1 MSQASAAVRND
12 VSKKSSPVRAVIAG
26 SFGNLMEN
34 YDNLVYAYS
43 AFWISQLFFPAA
55 EGASG
60 VLLTFAVFAVG
71 FFARPLGTVV
81 FGHYGDKAG
90 RKAAL
95 VVSVAL
101 MGVTTV
107 LMGLLPTYSSIGMAA
122 PVLLV
127 VLRLLQG
134 FAVAGE
140 WAGSAAMLV
149 EYAPDNR
156 RGFFGSFNQVS
167 TGAGFLLAAAVVT
180 LNSLIFD
187 EETMLAWG
195 WRVPFLLG
203 VVTAVAALIL
213 RMGLDDTPSFRGE
226 VASGTVVKRPVLV
239 ALRTQFPAI
248 LKGFGFTVVWTVGYF
263 FFLTYI
269 PTYLTQIAGVDP
281 DVAKASNLLAL
292 IVFTLAIPV
301 FGLLSDK
308 IGRRPLLLIGSAG
321 FAVGSFPILA
331 IFNSGSDAA
340 VYSGQILLALILAA
354 FSGPGPAAL
363 SELFPTNVRYS
374 ALGIGYNFSVMAFGG
389 TAAFMA
395 TGVVEL
401 TGAPLSAAIVPTGA
415 AVITLLVVLFLM
427 PESAKTKLK

>member
-1 MSQASAAVRND
+1 MSQSTAAVRDD
-12 VSKKSSPVRAVIAG
+12 VGKKSSPVRAVIAG

-95 VVSVAL
+95 VASVAL

-107 LMGLLPTYSSIGMAA
+107 LMGLLPTYSSIGIAA
-122 PVLLV
+122 PILLV

-140 WAGSAAMLV
+140 WSGSAAMLV
-149 EYAPDNR
+149 EYAPHNK

-180 LNSLIFD
+180 LNSAIFD
-187 EETMLAWG
+187 KETMLAWG

-203 VVTAVAALIL
+203 VITAIAALIL
-213 RMGLDDTPSFRGE
+213 RMGLEDTPSFRGE
-226 VASGTVVKRPVLV
+226 VASGTVVKNPVMV
-239 ALRTQFPAI
+239 ALKTQFPAI
-248 LKGFGFTVVWTVGYF
+248 IKGFGFTIVWTVGYF

-269 PTYLTQIAGVDP
+269 PTYLTQVAGVDP
-281 DVAKASNLLAL
+281 NVAKTSNLLAL
-292 IVFTLAIPV
+292 TVFTLVIPV
-301 FGLLSDK
+301 FGILSDK
-308 IGRRPLLLIGSAG
+308 IGRRPLLLLGSAG

-340 VYSGQILLALILAA
+340 VYFGQILLALFLAA

-395 TGVVEL
+395 TGVVEM
-401 TGAPLSAAIVPTGA
+401 TGSPLSAALVPTGA
-415 AVITLLVVLFLM
+415 AVVTLLVILFLI
-427 PESAKTKLK
+427 PESAKSRLK

>member
-1 MSQASAAVRND
+1 MSQSSTALREGLGT
-12 VSKKSSPVRAVIAG
+12 KSNPVRAVVAG

-60 VLLTFAVFAVG
+60 ILLTFAVFAVG
-71 FFARPLGTVV
+71 FFARPLGTLF

-107 LMGLLPTYSSIGMAA
+107 LMGFLPTYSSIGIAA
-122 PVLLV
+122 PILLV

-149 EYAPDNR
+149 EYAPANR

-180 LNSLIFD
+180 LNASIFD
-187 EETMLAWG
+187 EATMLEWA
-195 WRVPFLLG
+195 WRVPFFLG
-203 VVTAVAALIL
+203 AITAIAALIL
-213 RMGLDDTPSFRGE
+213 RMGLDDTPHFRKE
-226 VASGTVVKRPVLV
+226 VAAGTVAKRPVLV
-239 ALRTQFPAI
+239 ALQTQFPAI

-269 PTYLTQIAGVDP
+269 PTYLTQVAGVDAN
-281 DVAKASNLLAL
+281 VAKTSNLLAL
-292 IVFTLAIPV
+292 VVFTLSIPV

-308 IGRRPLLLIGSAG
+308 IGRRPLLLAGAAG
-321 FAVGSFPILA
+321 FVVSSFPILA
-331 IFNSGSDAA
+331 IFNSGNDAA
-340 VYSGQILLALILAA
+340 VYFGQILLALILAA

-395 TGVVEL
+395 TGVVKL
-401 TGAPLSAAIVPTGA
+401 TGSPITAAIIPTGA
-415 AVITLLVVLFLM
+415 AVVTLLVILFLM
-427 PESAKTKLK
+427 PESAKSKLK